1 MILQLF
7 IYFSHSL
14 TQIIK
19 TIFLVLIEIQ
29 IMIKR
34 FSIPSFSSILLI
46 FVLNSCQN
54 SSTAQLKT
62 QAKYPGPVTSV
73 KEEPHQYGGWYC
85 PDNFGFVPVDIQQL
99 SKVPVVNGRFPTKQE
114 LQSNMSLIDV
124 DTSKYSDARVL
135 KMDLPRVA
143 RINNQSLGM
152 TELII
157 VIQAI
162 VVQKDTIVGYRF
174 ANGGNGSAR
183 INKVTFVS
191 KDELAAMGSQPFYY
205 SKSILN
211 ASIKD
216 IWNAMRKTEYF
227 KQLGKK
233 FGKQEFFASE
243 WNSKSE
249 ARLSI
254 DTIGEK
260 AKGYV
265 GMVFGNYYMQID
277 YNRNGFHYSEKML
290 MMENP
295 KDKTTEFF
303 FEGGPYPKD
312 FEKQKLDLDNW
323 VNSVKKASE
332 SR

>member
-19 TIFLVLIEIQ
+19 NIFLVLIEIQ

-34 FSIPSFSSILLI
+34 FSIPSFGSILLI

-85 PDNFGFVPVDIQQL
+85 PDNFGFVPVDIQEL

-211 ASIKD
+211 ASTKD
-216 IWNAMRKTEYF
+216 IWNACERQNTSNNLEKNS
-227 KQLGKK
+227 
-233 FGKQEFFASE
+233 A
-243 WNSKSE
+243 SKSFLP
-249 ARLSI
+249 LSGI
-254 DTIGEK
+254 QNLRHVYPLTQLERKLKGTLGWYLATIICK
-260 AKGYV
+260 
-265 GMVFGNYYMQID
+265 
-277 YNRNGFHYSEKML
+277 
-290 MMENP
+290 
-295 KDKTTEFF
+295 
-303 FEGGPYPKD
+303 
-312 FEKQKLDLDNW
+312 
-323 VNSVKKASE
+323 
-332 SR
+332 

>member
-1 MILQLF
+1 MINTQL
-7 IYFSHSL
+7 
-14 TQIIK
+14 
-19 TIFLVLIEIQ
+19 LVLLEIQ

-34 FSIPSFSSILLI
+34 FSIHTFSSMLLI

-54 SSTAQLKT
+54 SAIAQLETPVKN
-62 QAKYPGPVTSV
+62 PGTITST

-99 SKVPVVNGRFPTKQE
+99 YKVPVVVDRFPTQQE

-124 DTSKYSDARVL
+124 DTKKYPDARVL

-143 RINNQSLGM
+143 RINNQRLGIA
-152 TELII
+152 ELVI

-183 INKVTFVS
+183 IKKVTFLS

-205 SKSILN
+205 SKSILK
-211 ASIKD
+211 ASTKN
-216 IWNAMRKTEYF
+216 IWKAICNTDYF

-249 ARLSI
+249 ARLSR

-260 AKGYV
+260 AAGYV
-265 GMVFGNYYMQID
+265 GMVYGNYYLQID

-290 MMENP
+290 MIENL
-295 KDKTTEFF
+295 KDNTTEFF
-303 FEGGPYPKD
+303 FAGGPYPKD
-312 FEKQKLDLDNW
+312 FEKRKLDLNNW
-323 VNSVKKASE
+323 VEAVKKASE
-332 SR
+332 SD